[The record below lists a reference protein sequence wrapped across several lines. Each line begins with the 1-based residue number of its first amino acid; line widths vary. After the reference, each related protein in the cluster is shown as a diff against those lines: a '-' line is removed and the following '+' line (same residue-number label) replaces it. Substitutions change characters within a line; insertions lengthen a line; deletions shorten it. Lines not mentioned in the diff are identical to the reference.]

1 MACSNDGKRLGKL
14 EAPQRNHYYY
24 GKPLDERSFKME
36 QSYFNRKRWLLNR
49 LGLGAGELCG
59 LQVEPSEEQNPKG
72 VWVLPGVAID
82 GYGREIIVPR
92 KVCVNPWQV
101 TDDCG
106 KPLDHPLDP
115 NQAAQVCICLAYRE
129 CYADYAPA
137 LVTECNAQEQCEPG
151 TIVEGFSVLVHAIES
166 PSDGGCPPQSA
177 EPCSKLCDVLTGA
190 ADATEPRRQKVCRV
204 MTEDCPKPEGKSCIP
219 LARVDLKSDGTVDPT
234 IHLYEYRSMLYSNA
248 ELYEMILCLAE
259 GGGAG
264 QGPTGPQGVTGP
276 MGPQGVTGTGLA
288 GVTGPTGP
296 QGVTGIGL
304 AGATGPTGPQG
315 VTGIGFAGVTG
326 PTGPQGV
333 TGTGVAG
340 VTGLTGP
347 QGATGTGVAGVTG
360 PTGPVGVTGPMGP
373 QGVTGTGLDPK
384 LTHICA
390 INWEHYIPPKG
401 TQTLANSLSLRGGL
415 LVRFDN
421 SVLNSDIHSLSFTVL
436 VGSGTDPECWC
447 EVPSNNKEGI
457 IGIIFNDA
465 SCEIDSSFTAA
476 TSPND
481 YVNGGQF
488 VPATKFTPGV
498 IHHVVVKGDFI
509 RDEEGRGVDA
519 DNLPPWLSFGTATI
533 TGDGVEGGTFESWFM
548 LADD

>member
-59 LQVEPSEEQNPKG
+59 LQVEPSEKTNPKG

-82 GYGREIIVPR
+82 GYGREIIVPK

-106 KPLDHPLDP
+106 KPLAHPLDP

-137 LVTECNAQEQCEPG
+137 LVTDCNAQEQCEPG

-190 ADATEPRRQKVCRV
+190 ADTTEPRRQKVCRV
-204 MTEDCPKPEGKSCIP
+204 MTEDCPQPEAKSCIP

-296 QGVTGIGL
+296 QGVTGTGL
-304 AGATGPTGPQG
+304 
-315 VTGIGFAGVTG
+315 AGVTG

-333 TGTGVAG
+333 TGTGLAG
-340 VTGLTGP
+340 VTGPTGP
-347 QGATGTGVAGVTG
+347 QGVTGTGLAGVTGPTGPQGVTGIGVAGVTG
-360 PTGPVGVTGPMGP
+360 PTGP
-373 QGVTGTGLDPK
+373 QGVTGIGLVVPNLTKVEWTNWLHDQSMLISDFYTNYSEGLTVRFSESGVTAHGTGRAWFLFEIEVPLVPPRNVPHMYEATSFVLRVFPARVTLAEVQRDILHKGP
-384 LTHICA
+384 LTHTEA
-390 INWEHYIPPKG
+390 TFLPDFVG
-401 TQTLANSLSLRGGL
+401 LQNSLDAIWLEANKPT
-415 LVRFDN
+415 D
-421 SVLNSDIHSLSFTVL
+421 VLCRVIVKCDFIEDLSHKPV
-436 VGSGTDPECWC
+436 D
-447 EVPSNNKEGI
+447 
-457 IGIIFNDA
+457 
-465 SCEIDSSFTAA
+465 
-476 TSPND
+476 
-481 YVNGGQF
+481 
-488 VPATKFTPGV
+488 
-498 IHHVVVKGDFI
+498 GDFLL
-509 RDEEGRGVDA
+509 GKLPSGDA
-519 DNLPPWLSFGTATI
+519 VPG
-533 TGDGVEGGTFESWFM
+533 GDFESWF
-548 LADD
+548 LITF